1 MSSNDDKI
9 QIKRF
14 PSKQLGKHRLCV
26 ALYEAKY
33 HKNNIFISCECVI
46 EDYDNTDDDV
56 LSRTWYTLYL
66 DYNKDGYDRYD
77 IHNMN
82 NIIHNNIDA
91 PYDRNSVLL
100 TETNELLKELLSKTK
115 KLKFLS

>member
-1 MSSNDDKI
+1 MIRNNDKI
-9 QIKRF
+9 QVKRF
-14 PSKQLGKHRLCV
+14 PSEQLGKIRLCIS
-26 ALYEAKY
+26 LYEAKY
-33 HKNNIFISCECVI
+33 HKNNMVIICDCVI
-46 EDYDNTDDDV
+46 ENYDNTDDDD
-56 LSRTWYTLYL
+56 LSRKWYTLYL

-77 IHNMN
+77 VHNMQ